1 MTTNRRVPQGYN
13 GFAETTDTE
22 VYAAPKD
29 YTDPARTN
37 PDLEATRDRY
47 NTLYCNSV
55 APQPPSDT
63 GTFNPMW
70 PVSCIIVVVGLCFI
84 ASLG

>member
-1 MTTNRRVPQGYN
+1 MNTKRRVPQGYN
-13 GFAETTDTE
+13 GFAETTDKE
-22 VYAAPKD
+22 VYQTKN

-37 PDLEATRDRY
+37 PELEAVRDRW

-55 APQPPSDT
+55 APPPSDT
-63 GTFNPMW
+63 GAFNPMW
-70 PVSCIIVVVGLCFI
+70 PITCVIVVIGMCFI